1 MMKPPW
7 FGLLGFFPSLW
18 ITKFTLYSS
27 MTTQLLDISEQTGKL
42 LLTKEVTYQFPAR
55 SLAFVKLFNELGILF
70 GAQNAKTSF
79 KLKCVCF
86 FFNVHKIFI
95 IPTIKR
101 WNLIPLPLNVGK
113 T

>member
-1 MMKPPW
+1 MMKPLW
-7 FGLLGFFPSLW
+7 FGLLGFFSPLW

-79 KLKCVCF
+79 KLKCVVF
-86 FFNVHKIFI
+86 FLMFTKS
-95 IPTIKR
+95 
-101 WNLIPLPLNVGK
+101 LSYPLSKGG

>member
-1 MMKPPW
+1 
-7 FGLLGFFPSLW
+7 
-18 ITKFTLYSS
+18 

-79 KLKCVCF
+79 KLKCVF
-86 FFNVHKIFI
+86 FFLMFTKSLSYLLSKGG
-95 IPTIKR
+95 T
-101 WNLIPLPLNVGK
+101 
-113 T
+113 